1 MDNVVSSW
9 LRQHNVIQNI
19 LIGSLPTSSGVQCS
33 KPPPQTGWRTS
44 FIFPDWQRKKR
55 RGWSKDIKGTI
66 TITFH
71 LLLDIRLAVHYL
83 SVQFSQPNMQARQI
97 APFISKS
104 QLRSI
109 AEDPSSFRMI
119 TTRHPFFR
127 LEIIIQLTSQLM
139 MSSTFRLLS
148 AFRDKFERCTTSWDC
163 TKRKDWQVFT
173 FDVNWWDNT
182 KCNSACRY
190 FHRQGSAIVKKY
202 RKLALNKFG
211 QNFFSEQ

>member
-1 MDNVVSSW
+1 MDNVVVDSD
-9 LRQHNVIQNI
+9 NVIQII

-66 TITFH
+66 TITSH

-109 AEDPSSFRMI
+109 AEDPSSLRMI

-127 LEIIIQLTSQLM
+127 LEIIIHLTSNDVFNIQVVICVQGQIREVHNKLGLHKAERLA
-139 MSSTFRLLS
+139 SVYFRCELRS
-148 AFRDKFERCTTSWDC
+148 YKM
-163 TKRKDWQVFT
+163 
-173 FDVNWWDNT
+173 
-182 KCNSACRY
+182 
-190 FHRQGSAIVKKY
+190 
-202 RKLALNKFG
+202 
-211 QNFFSEQ
+211 